1 MKVRVSTIP
10 HSGMKIDA
18 PIPLD
23 PLNSR
28 LSEGSRESDVVFT
41 EAPNA
46 DLTLSKSHGGAE
58 VKGIISAPC
67 TRMCSTCGETVP
79 DEVRADIFWVLQS
92 EEDSTL
98 GPIEEMEA
106 AGVMPY
112 SGDHFELEDPLQ
124 EALILELTPFW
135 HPDRD
140 CNGKCTLCA
149 KECSSTSWTASE
161 QATDART
168 PDSTSGRRSLGDLL
182 KNAAEKRDK
191 KRK

>member
-18 PIPLD
+18 PIPLE

-46 DLTLSKSHGGAE
+46 DLTLSRSHGGAE

-67 TRMCSTCGETVP
+67 TRMCSTCAETVH
-79 DEVRADIFWVLQS
+79 DEIQADIFWVLQS

-112 SGDHFELEDPLQ
+112 SGDHVELEEPLQ
-124 EALILELTPFW
+124 EALILQLTPFW
-135 HPDRD
+135 HPPRD
-140 CNGKCTLCA
+140 CHGRCTTCN
-149 KECSSTSWTASE
+149 KECTATEWTAVETSAE
-161 QATDART
+161 T
-168 PDSTSGRRSLGDLL
+168 PSKTSRSLGDLI
-182 KNAAEKRDK
+182 KGAAEKGRKLK
-191 KRK
+191 K